1 MEINKDEL
9 TLRLQ
14 RVEKQIYMDF
24 QELCKRHDIPFF
36 VSGGTAIGAIRHK
49 CFIPWDDDIDVCMLR
64 SDYDRAIHYI
74 RHELSDKYDIY
85 DCCSRD
91 GHVLV
96 FGKMCKKGT
105 KIQEDTYAD
114 TNNITGIFIDLF
126 PYDKTTS
133 NMKKRKKQIWKTWFW
148 ARMMV
153 LSVYGHPRFPD
164 GLKGIKLKVS
174 QFICLMIHYFLKFM
188 HMKKEFFYKKYLK
201 EATKYNKSE
210 EELYTDFSYSHP
222 EKVMCT
228 YDMIFPLKE
237 MPFED
242 ITVQMLNN
250 ADKYLTSQ
258 YGDYMKIPPI
268 EKRITH
274 NPGYVDFGDGN
285 IYRKES

>member
-1 MEINKDEL
+1 MRISKDEVAPK
-9 TLRLQ
+9 LQ
-14 RVEKQIYMDF
+14 EIQKEIYLDF

-36 VSGGTAIGAIRHK
+36 VSGGTAIGTIRHK
-49 CFIPWDDDIDVCMLR
+49 GFIPWDDDIDVCMLR
-64 SDYDRAIHYI
+64 SDYNKAVYYI
-74 RHELSDKYDIY
+74 RKELYDKYTVY
-85 DCCSRD
+85 DCSTQR
-91 GHVLV
+91 GHVLT
-96 FGKMCKKGT
+96 FSKLCKNGT
-105 KIQEDTYAD
+105 KIQEETYAD

-133 NMKKRKKQIWKTWFW
+133 NSKLRKKQIHKTWLW

-153 LSVYGHPRFPD
+153 LSVYKHPRFPD
-164 GLKGIKLKVS
+164 ELKGLK
-174 QFICLMIHYFLKFM
+174 LKFAKIICVVAHYM
-188 HMKKEFFYKKYLK
+188 FKILHLNKEFFYKKYLK

-210 EELYTDFSYSHP
+210 EQLYIDFSYIHP

-285 IYRKES
+285 IYRNES